1 MADDQQQDD
10 QQDDYTPE
18 EREAFGNWV
27 ELGAKETDLQRFL
40 DVGLSVRWE
49 RREPSG
55 SAFVMALLRNPVPV
69 LMREKVPHV
78 HERSRVTTT
87 ILHHHR
93 GLEKKVIV
101 MTATVERDTGDVSL
115 VIDKETR
122 NSY

>member
-18 EREAFGNWV
+18 ERAAFGNWV
-27 ELGAKETDLQRFL
+27 ELGAKQTDQQPFL

-55 SAFVMALLRNPVPV
+55 SPFVMSLLRNPVPV
-69 LMREKVPHV
+69 LMREKVPYV

-93 GLEKKVIV
+93 GLEKKIIV
-101 MTATVERDTGDVSL
+101 MMATVEEETGDVSL
-115 VIDKETR
+115 VIDKETP